1 MASAND
7 SEAAKLLNGL
17 TEAEARAVLYD
28 WRLNAR
34 PKQLLPGT
42 DGAEHARRDWLY
54 WLVLA
59 GRGFGKTRV
68 GAEAVK
74 HWARNPKER
83 ILLVGPTASDVNEVM
98 IHGPSGLMSVYAP
111 WEPKPR
117 YIEQKHTIQFP
128 GGAIGI
134 TRSAEEPERLR
145 GPQFGKFWFDELCAA
160 QYAKQAWEQIEFGFR
175 LPSPNLQGLITTT
188 PKPIPT
194 LKRILAH
201 ARTVVTRGSS
211 DENRSNLSP
220 DYVST
225 VIEPYRGTRLGR
237 QEIDAEILEDIE
249 GALWARGAID
259 ATRITFSSVRWE
271 NLIRIVVAVDPA
283 VTSNPDS
290 DETGIIVA
298 GLTRSHHVV
307 ILEDASGRYSAPD
320 WARRV
325 ANLYAQYR
333 ADVVVGEVNN
343 GGDLVER
350 NVRVESPHIAFR
362 AVRATRGK
370 YLRAE
375 PVSTLYERGL
385 VHHAGAFR
393 ELEDQMVNWTPLS
406 GQKSPDRLDALVWA
420 VTDLLIDQQVVSG
433 AVQFAQPEDISL
445 V

>member
-1 MASAND
+1 MGANRIRLSSAV
-7 SEAAKLLNGL
+7 SESA
-17 TEAEARAVLYD
+17 
-28 WRLNAR
+28 
-34 PKQLLPGT
+34 
-42 DGAEHARRDWLY
+42 GAD
-54 WLVLA
+54 
-59 GRGFGKTRV
+59 
-68 GAEAVK
+68 
-74 HWARNPKER
+74 N
-83 ILLVGPTASDVNEVM
+83 
-98 IHGPSGLMSVYAP
+98 
-111 WEPKPR
+111 
-117 YIEQKHTIQFP
+117 
-128 GGAIGI
+128 
-134 TRSAEEPERLR
+134 
-145 GPQFGKFWFDELCAA
+145 
-160 QYAKQAWEQIEFGFR
+160 
-175 LPSPNLQGLITTT
+175 
-188 PKPIPT
+188 
-194 LKRILAH
+194 
-201 ARTVVTRGSS
+201 
-211 DENRSNLSP
+211 NRSNLSP

-249 GALWARGAID
+249 GALWARGTID

-298 GLTRSHHVV
+298 GLARSHHVV